1 MELWKF
7 RSCELA
13 IYRTTPAPGSEAV
26 RFGICR
32 SQPLCTA
39 RTRFRSIVNFWRA
52 QNWGS
57 RLPPGPGITR
67 NYYGKTHQVSQRE
80 KERERA
86 RKVTISQLTCFEHMM
101 KMIRNFVAWTSLRLF
116 ITKENS
122 YVVSWSAGDVRS
134 ALETCTRGS
143 VKHEQITHNT
153 GKRCRYPINCHKMGG
168 QGN

>member
-1 MELWKF
+1 MLIGDRRFTSNTTENVKIGSMELWKF

-122 YVVSWSAGDVRS
+122 YVVSWSAGDAWDPLWKR
-134 ALETCTRGS
+134 ALA
-143 VKHEQITHNT
+143 
-153 GKRCRYPINCHKMGG
+153 G
-168 QGN
+168 QWSTSK